1 MTADIRMALENEL
14 DDLVEGRIDSWI
26 QRCFDSCDPRY
37 DSDWLNGM
45 LELAVMQFPENYE
58 VRAAASRAATME
70 AQRLYDEG
78 DSQEAVSRL
87 ERLLESDPY
96 CTEAFELLEKFMQA
110 APVSAEQ
117 DPPQVEAPQVA
128 APQVVAPQVVA
139 PEPEPVVVVAPV
151 PVPVAEVPASSA
163 APVGMVVSDD
173 DDLLSFL
180 AEDVLIDLDVALP
193 EAELST
199 PLPAAPVAPPPEPAP
214 IVAEVAVEPPPAP
227 AIAAPPPAAPVMATA
242 AAGFDWRS
250 VIALPSHGSSVVEPQ
265 LEALLPSLTERFS
278 QVRNYRGLVL
288 LLTDLYQRD
297 ASHLGVSTTL
307 NSVLRDWALHLEHE
321 GRGPEGGQVAVWS
334 QQLLGSRADWATAI
348 AQKYPSQPPN
358 LPDLGGLSGLSAP
371 NWMSWVNVL
380 RDDPN
385 RFREAAVALS
395 ADSQGLQSLFRHLA
409 VHHPNHPDHVL
420 NLGWGYSQTGQ
431 PALAMVH
438 TQRAIQLR
446 PSARAYQLLQQV
458 YLDLGQPEMAQ
469 RVSQQMVQ
477 LQA

>member
-14 DDLVEGRIDSWI
+14 DDLVEGQIESWI

-58 VRAAASRAATME
+58 LRAAASRAATME

-78 DSQEAVSRL
+78 DTQEAVSRL

-96 CTEAFELLEKFMQA
+96 CTEAFELLEKFMQTSPASDEPEIAPIA
-110 APVSAEQ
+110 AAVPV
-117 DPPQVEAPQVA
+117 
-128 APQVVAPQVVA
+128 
-139 PEPEPVVVVAPV
+139 PEPVVADAP
-151 PVPVAEVPASSA
+151 PPVAEVPASSA
-163 APVGMVVSDD
+163 TPMGTVVSDD

-193 EAELST
+193 EPELPAPIAAPQVAE
-199 PLPAAPVAPPPEPAP
+199 PVAAPVALEPPPAVE
-214 IVAEVAVEPPPAP
+214 EVAVEPPTPPAP
-227 AIAAPPPAAPVMATA
+227 ATLPPPPEVSVPVAALPKAT
-242 AAGFDWRS
+242 AGFDWRS

-288 LLTDLYQRD
+288 LLTDLFQRD
-297 ASHLGVSTTL
+297 ASHQGVSTTL
-307 NSVLRDWALHLEHE
+307 NSVLRDWALHLEHQ
-321 GRGPEGGQVAVWS
+321 GRGPEAGQVAAWS
-334 QQLLGSRADWATAI
+334 QQLLGNRADWAAAI

-358 LPDLGGLSGLSAP
+358 LPDLSGLSGLSAP

-385 RFREAAVALS
+385 RFAEAAAALS

-446 PSARAYQLLQQV
+446 PSARAYQLLQKV
-458 YLDLGQPEMAQ
+458 YLDLGQPDMAQ
-469 RVSQQMVQ
+469 RVAQQMAQVQ
-477 LQA
+477 A